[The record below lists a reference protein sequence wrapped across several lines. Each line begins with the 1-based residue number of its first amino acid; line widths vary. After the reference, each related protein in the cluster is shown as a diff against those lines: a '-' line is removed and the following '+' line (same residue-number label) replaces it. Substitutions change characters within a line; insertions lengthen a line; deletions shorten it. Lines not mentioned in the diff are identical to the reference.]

1 MLFSESMK
9 SEIRLLGI
17 DDGPFSLREAYAII
31 IGVVMRGGRYIEG
44 VLCRNIQIDGWDAT
58 DICIDMVQH
67 TRHRQQLKA
76 ALIDGVSLAGFN
88 VVDIERMF
96 NETELP
102 VITVTRDEPDMVSI
116 EQALRIHFP
125 DWKKRLN
132 ILKKGFTHQVETA
145 HTPIYIKIAGIEIE
159 RAKEII
165 TLSTIRGVIPEPIR
179 TAHIIASGVMR
190 GESYGKA

>member
-1 MLFSESMK
+1 MK

-17 DDGPFSLREAYAII
+17 DDGPFSFHDSHAII
-31 IGVVMRGGRYIEG
+31 IGVIMRGGNYIEG
-44 VLCRNIQIDGWDAT
+44 VLRRDAPIDGLDAT
-58 DICIDMVQH
+58 ELCIDMVQH

-88 VVDIERMF
+88 VVDIEQVF
-96 NETELP
+96 TETELP
-102 VITVTRDEPDMVSI
+102 VITVTRDEPDMTSI
-116 EQALRIHFP
+116 EKALRIHFP
-125 DWKKRLN
+125 DWKKRLSV
-132 ILKKGFTHQVETA
+132 LKKGITHRVETPY
-145 HTPIYIKIAGIEIE
+145 TPIYIKTAGIEIE